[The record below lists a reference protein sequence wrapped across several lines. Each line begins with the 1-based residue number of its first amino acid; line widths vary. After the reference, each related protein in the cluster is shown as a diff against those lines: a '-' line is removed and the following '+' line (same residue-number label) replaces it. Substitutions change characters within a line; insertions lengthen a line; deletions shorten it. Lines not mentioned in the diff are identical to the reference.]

1 MMDRLRTPLKVIAI
15 LGNITL
21 FFGLF
26 GIWAGSHFRFTGEAF
41 VLILVLVLCVLNTT
55 LLCTGPDR
63 EERRLMK
70 EAHKAELRQRIRE
83 AEKLS

>member
-1 MMDRLRTPLKVIAI
+1 MVCLRTPLRVIAI
-15 LGNITL
+15 LGDIIL

-26 GIWAGSHFRFTGEAF
+26 SMWAGSHFRFTGEAF
-41 VLILVLVLCVLNTT
+41 VLILVLALCAINVA

-70 EAHKAELRQRIRE
+70 EARKAELRQRIRE